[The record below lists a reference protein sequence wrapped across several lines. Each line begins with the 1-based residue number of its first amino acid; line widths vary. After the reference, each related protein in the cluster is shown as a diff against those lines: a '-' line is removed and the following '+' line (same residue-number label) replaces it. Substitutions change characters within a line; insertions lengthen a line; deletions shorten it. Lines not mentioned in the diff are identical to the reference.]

1 MYVHVASGIFLKNC
15 SFTSR
20 CSYVFY
26 AVPCAA
32 FFSPYQ
38 DGHKNTNHSKLNDST
53 CADFLALRN
62 LDNYQEEVDPRT
74 FHHLRWSSLWLWN
87 KNVAVIL
94 KYTFTNVARPLDL
107 PVYKCKTEETLKV
120 PWCIPYWFASI
131 IRFKRSTH
139 WPIFEAGFGGITNSW
154 SIKAGHINAVAA
166 FKRHSAK

>member
-107 PVYKCKTEETLKV
+107 PVYKCKTEKTLKV
-120 PWCIPYWFASI
+120 PWYIPYWFASL
-131 IRFKRSTH
+131 IRFKRSRH
-139 WPIFEAGFGGITNSW
+139 WPIIEAGFGGLTNLIYKSR
-154 SIKAGHINAVAA
+154 SYKC
-166 FKRHSAK
+166 SSSL